1 MTNSA
6 QVCTLLHKL
15 KKHVDDFHDAEEECR
30 RLSVWCVAMMGSFSL
45 LAKETRLHSLDDE
58 MKVL

>member
-1 MTNSA
+1 MTNPA

-30 RLSVWCVAMMGSFSL
+30 RLSVL
-45 LAKETRLHSLDDE
+45 IEPLPLDIRP
-58 MKVL
+58 